1 MARKFQ
7 DMAAKAGKYTDREG
21 KEKNRYQH
29 VGKLVTEDDGRQ
41 WGTLEFLGMEISFT
55 VFDQK
60 ERDGGSSSGQQQARS
75 APRQQS
81 PQAQQGRSGGGA
93 QGLDDDIPF

>member
-7 DMAAKAGKYTDREG
+7 DMAAKAGKYTDRDG
-21 KEKNRYQH
+21 KEKHRFQH

-41 WGTLEFLGMEISFT
+41 WGTLEFLGMEIAFS

-60 ERDGGSSSGQQQARS
+60 ARDGAGNGGSDRGQSHQSSSSSQPAR
-75 APRQQS
+75 
-81 PQAQQGRSGGGA
+81 AQQPASSP
-93 QGLDDDIPF
+93 GLDDDIPF